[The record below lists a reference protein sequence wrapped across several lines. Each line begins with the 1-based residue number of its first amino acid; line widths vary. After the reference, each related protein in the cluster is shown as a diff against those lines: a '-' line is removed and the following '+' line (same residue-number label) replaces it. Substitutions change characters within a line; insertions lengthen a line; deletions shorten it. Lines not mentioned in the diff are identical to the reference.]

1 MVLGFNNEVF
11 RAAGNMRCDLEKDVR
26 LTRHASLWLIR
37 LSGKLPV
44 EQVFSCDEEVEGE
57 ISVHRPRFKLR
68 KIVTELVA

>member
-1 MVLGFNNEVF
+1 
-11 RAAGNMRCDLEKDVR
+11 
-26 LTRHASLWLIR
+26 

-68 KIVTELVA
+68 KIETELVA